1 MAIRIPIITDLQDKG
16 IKDAKKAFG
25 DFKASVA
32 NAEGGLGK
40 FKAGSKS
47 IMDSVGANAAGFA
60 VAGGFEPGHP
70 WRDAALHAIFLG
82 FVFSMVIGHAPII
95 FPAVM
100 RVKIPYSPLFY
111 LPLIVLHLSLAWR
124 VTGSLSDVWLLRQS
138 GGLINGVS
146 LALFILTLL
155 FTVVRAASQ
164 RKEVS

>member
-60 VAGGFEPGHP
+60 VAGGIAFAKF
-70 WRDAALHAIFLG
+70 AADG
-82 FVFSMVIGHAPII
+82 
-95 FPAVM
+95 
-100 RVKIPYSPLFY
+100 VKAYQ
-111 LPLIVLHLSLAWR
+111 
-124 VTGSLSDVWLLRQS
+124 D
-138 GGLINGVS
+138 
-146 LALFILTLL
+146 LALGADKFATATGLAIEDASRYIEAAGDIGVPIDAVEGAIGRLNKTIGADPDK
-155 FTVVRAASQ
+155 VR
-164 RKEVS
+164 ELGVDLVFL